1 MTTRT
6 SRPISGSAVA
16 GPAKAD
22 IHSCG
27 YFCDRPACIKAQR
40 DMLPALHHTL
50 AQTQLDLTAQTAECF
65 ALRAELK
72 ELDALKADI
81 ANALTDLTDCSIEN
95 DALRA
100 RVAELGSVD
109 TCGRVCEGTAYRL
122 EARSLR
128 AKVDELQADN
138 TSLLA
143 LVADIRCAL
152 GDNGKRMQTELI
164 EWCAELVKAR
174 RS

>member
-6 SRPISGSAVA
+6 SRPISGSAEA
-16 GPAKAD
+16 GPAATD

-81 ANALTDLTDCSIEN
+81 ANALTDLTDYSIEN

-100 RVAELGSVD
+100 RVAELEQAIGEVM
-109 TCGRVCEGTAYRL
+109 THRVGTLPREGYLRDNVASRAAL
-122 EARSLR
+122 HQLDAAR
-128 AKVDELQADN
+128 KE
-138 TSLLA
+138 
-143 LVADIRCAL
+143 
-152 GDNGKRMQTELI
+152 
-164 EWCAELVKAR
+164 
-174 RS
+174 

>member
-16 GPAKAD
+16 GSAPAD
-22 IHSCG
+22 IVDIAGG
-27 YFCDRPACIKAQR
+27 YFAEKRADGFAIRHERGGLHMA
-40 DMLPALHHTL
+40 LPPEIAMVN
-50 AQTQLDLTAQTAECF
+50 AIA

-72 ELDALKADI
+72 ELDALKVDI
-81 ANALTDLTDCSIEN
+81 ANVLTDLTDCSIEN

-100 RVAELGSVD
+100 RVAELESAD

-128 AKVDELQADN
+128 ARVAELQADN

-174 RS
+174 KE

>member
-16 GPAKAD
+16 GSAPAD
-22 IHSCG
+22 IVDIAGG
-27 YFCDRPACIKAQR
+27 YFAEKRADGFAIRHERGGLHMA
-40 DMLPALHHTL
+40 LPPEIAMVN
-50 AQTQLDLTAQTAECF
+50 AIA

-72 ELDALKADI
+72 ELDALKVDI
-81 ANALTDLTDCSIEN
+81 ANVLTDLTDCSIEN

-100 RVAELGSVD
+100 RVAELGSAD

-128 AKVDELQADN
+128 ARV
-138 TSLLA
+138 
-143 LVADIRCAL
+143 
-152 GDNGKRMQTELI
+152 
-164 EWCAELVKAR
+164 AELESGYVPVGWQWLGTGHFRKSSPNDSDACDWNRIYR

>member
-1 MTTRT
+1 MT
-6 SRPISGSAVA
+6 PIAPSPHTGSAVA
-16 GPAKAD
+16 GSAPAD
-22 IHSCG
+22 IVDIAGG
-27 YFCDRPACIKAQR
+27 YFAEKRADGFAIRHERGGLHMA
-40 DMLPALHHTL
+40 LPPEIATMVN
-50 AQTQLDLTAQTAECF
+50 AIA

-81 ANALTDLTDCSIEN
+81 ANVLTDLTDCSIEN

-100 RVAELGSVD
+100 RVAELGSAD

-128 AKVDELQADN
+128 ARV
-138 TSLLA
+138 
-143 LVADIRCAL
+143 
-152 GDNGKRMQTELI
+152 
-164 EWCAELVKAR
+164 AELESGYVPVGWQWLDTGHFRKSIPNDSDACDWNRIYR

>member
-6 SRPISGSAVA
+6 SRPISGSAEA
-16 GPAKAD
+16 GPASTDIVDRLRQYNPPDRTIDAQRQMSMDIHEAAD
-22 IHSCG
+22 I
-27 YFCDRPACIKAQR
+27 IQ
-40 DMLPALHHTL
+40 ALHV
-50 AQTQLDLTAQTAECF
+50 
-65 ALRAELK
+65 
-72 ELDALKADI
+72 ELDELKADI

-100 RVAELGSVD
+100 RVAELGSAD

-164 EWCAELVKAR
+164 EWCAELVKTLTG
-174 RS
+174 

>member
-6 SRPISGSAVA
+6 SRPISGSAEA
-16 GPAKAD
+16 GPASTD
-22 IHSCG
+22 IVDIGDG
-27 YFCDRPACIKAQR
+27 YFAEIR
-40 DMLPALHHTL
+40 DDGIAISHVRGG
-50 AQTQLDLTAQTAECF
+50 LDMAMGAETAMVREII
-65 ALRAELK
+65 ALRV
-72 ELDALKADI
+72 ELDELKADI
-81 ANALTDLTDCSIEN
+81 ANALTDLTDYSIEN

-100 RVAELGSVD
+100 RVAELESAD

-174 RS
+174 KE

>member
-100 RVAELGSVD
+100 RVAELESAD

-128 AKVDELQADN
+128 ARV
-138 TSLLA
+138 
-143 LVADIRCAL
+143 
-152 GDNGKRMQTELI
+152 
-164 EWCAELVKAR
+164 AELESGYVPVGWQWLDTGHFRKSIPNDSDACDWNRIYR

>member
-16 GPAKAD
+16 GPAATD

-81 ANALTDLTDCSIEN
+81 ANALRDLTDCSIEN

-100 RVAELGSVD
+100 RVAELESGYVPVGWQWLD
-109 TCGRVCEGTAYRL
+109 TGHFRK
-122 EARSLR
+122 SFP
-128 AKVDELQADN
+128 KD
-138 TSLLA
+138 
-143 LVADIRCAL
+143 
-152 GDNGKRMQTELI
+152 GDACDWNRI
-164 EWCAELVKAR
+164 YR

>member
-1 MTTRT
+1 M
-6 SRPISGSAVA
+6 
-16 GPAKAD
+16 AD
-22 IHSCG
+22 IVDIAGG
-27 YFCDRPACIKAQR
+27 YFAEKRADGFAIRHERGGLHMA
-40 DMLPALHHTL
+40 LPPEIAMVR
-50 AQTQLDLTAQTAECF
+50 EII
-65 ALRAELK
+65 ALRV

-100 RVAELGSVD
+100 RVAELGSAD

-138 TSLLA
+138 TSSLA

-174 RS
+174 KE

>member
-1 MTTRT
+1 MTPSTRT
-6 SRPISGSAVA
+6 PIAVDAVA
-16 GPAKAD
+16 RSASEAAD
-22 IHSCG
+22 IVDIAGG
-27 YFCDRPACIKAQR
+27 YFAEKRADGFAIRHERGGLHMA
-40 DMLPALHHTL
+40 LPPEIAMVN
-50 AQTQLDLTAQTAECF
+50 AIA

-81 ANALTDLTDCSIEN
+81 ANALTDLTDYSIEN
-95 DALRA
+95 EALRA
-100 RVAELGSVD
+100 RVAELESAD

-174 RS
+174 KE